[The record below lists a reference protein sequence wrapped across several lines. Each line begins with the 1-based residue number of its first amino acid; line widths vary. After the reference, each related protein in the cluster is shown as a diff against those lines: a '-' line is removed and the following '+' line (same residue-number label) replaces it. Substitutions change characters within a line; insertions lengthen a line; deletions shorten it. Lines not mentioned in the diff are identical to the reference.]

1 MPGLVP
7 GIHVLLWIQPK
18 TWMPGIKPG
27 MTECTRENLALKFG
41 YCVQISKAVA
51 SVANKNTREDSR
63 VHQRTFALAAAVIA
77 VGLSTAHAQEK
88 VWKHGILEAKSDA
101 GFIAMV
107 DKGGF
112 AAKRGLKVELL
123 QIKAG
128 ATLMKALISGEID
141 SVDMGAAES
150 IVAGVRGTGVKIVG
164 CTWPGVPQVVLAKAD
179 IKSLADLKGKT
190 VAISSPGSLPD
201 LLFRGMLDAANV
213 PFSDV
218 KLATQGADLDRYKS
232 LVAGITDAA
241 VVSNEFEAVMPPNI
255 KVLAKG
261 GSAVPKF
268 IRLCIATSSKVLAGR
283 RDDLVKF
290 IAAEM
295 DAYKFAATHRDETIK
310 VAHELTNAKPDD
322 KRAEFISDQAIRD
335 KQIDPTL
342 AIPADRIEWM
352 QELFVKAGVIPKA
365 VPTASLIDT
374 SVRDDAAKLAGK

>member
-1 MPGLVP
+1 MFA
-7 GIHVLLWIQPK
+7 QSK
-18 TWMPGIKPG
+18 
-27 MTECTRENLALKFG
+27 
-41 YCVQISKAVA
+41 IS
-51 SVANKNTREDSR
+51 
-63 VHQRTFALAAAVIA
+63 LIAAALLA
-77 VGLSTAHAQEK
+77 CGLSAASAQDK

-112 AAKRGLKVELL
+112 GAKHGLKIEIL

-128 ATLMKALISGEID
+128 ATLMKALIAGEID

-164 CTWPGVPQVVLAKAD
+164 CTWPGVPQVVLAKAE
-179 IKSLADLKGKT
+179 IKTLADLKGKN

-232 LVAGITDAA
+232 LIAGITDAA
-241 VVSNEFEAVMPPNI
+241 VVSNEFEAIMPPNI

-261 GSAVPKF
+261 STAVPKF
-268 IRLCIATSSKVLAGR
+268 IRLCLATSSKVLAER
-283 RDDLVKF
+283 RDDLVRF
-290 IAAEM
+290 VAAEM
-295 DAYKFAATHRDETIK
+295 DAYKYAAAHRDETVK
-310 VAHELTNAKPDD
+310 LAHELTHAKPDD
-322 KRAEFISDQAIRD
+322 TRAAFITDQALRE
-335 KQIDPTL
+335 KQIDPAL
-342 AIPADRIEWM
+342 EIPADRIDWM
-352 QELFVKAGVIPKA
+352 QELFVKAGVIPKT

-374 SVRDDAAKLAGK
+374 SVRDDAAKLSGK

>member
-1 MPGLVP
+1 MLKSSFVA
-7 GIHVLLWIQPK
+7 
-18 TWMPGIKPG
+18 
-27 MTECTRENLALKFG
+27 LALIG
-41 YCVQISKAVA
+41 
-51 SVANKNTREDSR
+51 
-63 VHQRTFALAAAVIA
+63 AL
-77 VGLSTAHAQEK
+77 SSAQAQDK

-112 AAKRGLKVELL
+112 GAKHGLKIEIL

-128 ATLMKALISGEID
+128 ATLMKALIAGEID

-164 CTWPGVPQVVLAKAD
+164 CTWPGVPQVVLAKAE
-179 IKSLADLKGKT
+179 IKTLADLKGKN

-232 LVAGITDAA
+232 LIAGITDAA
-241 VVSNEFEAVMPPNI
+241 VVSNEFEAIMPPNI

-261 GSAVPKF
+261 STAVPKF
-268 IRLCIATSSKVLAGR
+268 IRLCLATSSKVLTER
-283 RDDLVKF
+283 RDDLVRF
-290 IAAEM
+290 VAAEM
-295 DAYKFAATHRDETIK
+295 DAYKYATANRDETVK
-310 VAHELTNAKPDD
+310 LAHELTHAKPDD
-322 KRAEFISDQAIRD
+322 TRAAFITDQALRE
-335 KQIDPTL
+335 KQIDPAL
-342 AIPADRIEWM
+342 AIPADRIDWM
-352 QELFVKAGVIPKA
+352 QELFVKAGVIPKT

-374 SVRDDAAKLAGK
+374 SVRDDATKLSIK

>member
-1 MPGLVP
+1 M
-7 GIHVLLWIQPK
+7 
-18 TWMPGIKPG
+18 
-27 MTECTRENLALKFG
+27 
-41 YCVQISKAVA
+41 VA
-51 SVANKNTREDSR
+51 KKSVAA
-63 VHQRTFALAAAVIA
+63 ALFVIGAV
-77 VGLSTAHAQEK
+77 SSAQAQDK
-88 VWKHGILEAKSDA
+88 VWKHGILEAKSDS

-112 AAKRGLKVELL
+112 GAKHGLKVEIL

-128 ATLMKALISGEID
+128 ATLIKALIAGEID

-164 CTWPGVPQVVLAKAD
+164 CTWPGVPQVVLAKAE
-179 IKSLADLKGKT
+179 IKSLADLKGKN

-218 KLATQGADLDRYKS
+218 QLATQGADLDRYKS
-232 LVAGITDAA
+232 LIAGIVDAA

-261 GSAVPKF
+261 GTAVPKF
-268 IRLCIATSSKVLAGR
+268 IRLCLATNSKVLAER

-290 IAAEM
+290 VAAEM

-310 VAHELTNAKPDD
+310 LAQELTSAKPDD
-322 KRAEFISDQAIRD
+322 KRAEFITDQALRD
-335 KQIDPTL
+335 KQIDPAL
-342 AIPADRIEWM
+342 AIPLDRIDWM
-352 QELFVKAGVIPKA
+352 QELFVKAGVIPKT
-365 VPTASLIDT
+365 VPSASLVDA
-374 SVRDDAAKLAGK
+374 SVNADAAKLAGKN

>member
-1 MPGLVP
+1 M
-7 GIHVLLWIQPK
+7 
-18 TWMPGIKPG
+18 
-27 MTECTRENLALKFG
+27 F
-41 YCVQISKAVA
+41 AVR
-51 SVANKNTREDSR
+51 S
-63 VHQRTFALAAAVIA
+63 FAIAAVMFAGAISA
-77 VGLSTAHAQEK
+77 ANAQDK
-88 VWKHGILEAKSDA
+88 VWKHGILEAKSDS

-112 AAKRGLKVELL
+112 AAKHGLKIELV

-141 SVDMGAAES
+141 SVDMGSPES

-164 CTWPGVPQVVLAKAD
+164 CTWPGVPQVVLAKAE
-179 IKSLADLKGKT
+179 IKTPADLKGKS

-232 LVAGITDAA
+232 LIAGITDAA
-241 VVSNEFEAVMPPNI
+241 VVSNEFEAVMPSNV

-268 IRLCIATSSKVLAGR
+268 IRLCVATSSKVLAER

-295 DAYKFAATHRDETIK
+295 DAYKYAAAHRDETVK

-322 KRAEFISDQAIRD
+322 KRADFIVDQAIRE

-342 AIPADRIEWM
+342 AIPVDRIDWM
-352 QELFVKAGVIPKA
+352 QQLFVKAGVIPKS
-365 VPTASLIDT
+365 VASSTLIDT
-374 SVRDDAAKLAGK
+374 SVRDDAAKLAAQ

>member
-1 MPGLVP
+1 MFKKSLIAATLLATGL
-7 GIHVLLWIQPK
+7 GI
-18 TWMPGIKPG
+18 
-27 MTECTRENLALKFG
+27 
-41 YCVQISKAVA
+41 
-51 SVANKNTREDSR
+51 AN
-63 VHQRTFALAAAVIA
+63 
-77 VGLSTAHAQEK
+77 AQEK
-88 VWKHGILEAKSDA
+88 VWKHGILEAKSDS

-112 AAKRGLKVELL
+112 AAKRGLKVEIL

-128 ATLMKALISGEID
+128 ATLMKALVAGEID

-164 CTWPGVPQVVLAKAD
+164 CTWPGVPQVVLAKAE
-179 IKSLADLKGKT
+179 IKTLADLKGKN

-261 GSAVPKF
+261 STAVPKF
-268 IRLCIATSSKVLAGR
+268 IRLCIATNSKVLAER
-283 RDDLVKF
+283 RGDLVKF
-290 IAAEM
+290 VAAEM
-295 DAYKFAATHRDETIK
+295 DAYKYAAAHRDETIK
-310 VAHELTNAKPDD
+310 LAHEMTHAKPDD
-322 KRAEFISDQAIRD
+322 KRAAFITDQALRD
-335 KQIDPTL
+335 KQIDPAL

-365 VPTASLIDT
+365 VPVGTLIDT
-374 SVRDDAAKLAGK
+374 GVHDDAAKLAGK

>member
-1 MPGLVP
+1 MFSSKLIPLAIVLSC
-7 GIHVLLWIQPK
+7 GI
-18 TWMPGIKPG
+18 
-27 MTECTRENLALKFG
+27 C
-41 YCVQISKAVA
+41 
-51 SVANKNTREDSR
+51 
-63 VHQRTFALAAAVIA
+63 
-77 VGLSTAHAQEK
+77 TAHAQDK

-112 AAKRGLKVELL
+112 AAKRGLKVEIL

-128 ATLMKALISGEID
+128 ATLMKALVSGEID

-164 CTWPGVPQVVLAKAD
+164 CTWPGVPQVVLAKAE
-179 IKSLADLKGKT
+179 INTLADLKGKT

-213 PFSDV
+213 PFADV

-241 VVSNEFEAVMPPNI
+241 VVSNEFEAVMPPNV

-268 IRLCIATSSKVLAGR
+268 IRLCVATSSKVLAER

-295 DAYKFAATHRDETIK
+295 DAYKYAAAHRDETVK

-322 KRAEFISDQAIRD
+322 KRADFIVDQAIRE

-342 AIPADRIEWM
+342 AIPVDRIDWM
-352 QELFVKAGVIPKA
+352 QQLFVKAGVIPKS
-365 VPTASLIDT
+365 VASSTLIDA
-374 SVRDDAAKLAGK
+374 SVRDDAAKLAAR

>member
-1 MPGLVP
+1 M
-7 GIHVLLWIQPK
+7 
-18 TWMPGIKPG
+18 
-27 MTECTRENLALKFG
+27 
-41 YCVQISKAVA
+41 
-51 SVANKNTREDSR
+51 EDSS
-63 VHQRTFALAAAVIA
+63 VHKKSFALVAAIFLVS
-77 VGLSTAHAQEK
+77 GLTSANAEDK

-128 ATLMKALISGEID
+128 ATLIKALISGEID

-179 IKSLADLKGKT
+179 IKT

-201 LLFRGMLDAANV
+201 LLFRGMLDSANV
-213 PFSDV
+213 PYSEV
-218 KLATQGADLDRYKS
+218 KVATQGADLDRYKS
-232 LVAGITDAA
+232 LIAGITDAA
-241 VVSNEFEAVMPPNI
+241 VVSNEFEAVMPPDI

-261 GSAVPKF
+261 NTAVPKF
-268 IRLCIATSSKVLAGR
+268 IRLCVATSTKVLAER

-290 IAAEM
+290 VAAEM
-295 DAYKFAATHRDETIK
+295 DAYKDAATHRDEAVK
-310 VAHELTNAKPDD
+310 LAHEMTNAKPDD
-322 KRAEFISDQAIRD
+322 KRAEFISEQAIRD
-335 KQIDPTL
+335 KQIDPAL
-342 AIPADRIEWM
+342 AIPADRIDWM

-374 SVRDDAAKLAGK
+374 SVHDDAAKLAGK

>member
-1 MPGLVP
+1 MFSSKLIPLAIVLSC
-7 GIHVLLWIQPK
+7 GI
-18 TWMPGIKPG
+18 
-27 MTECTRENLALKFG
+27 C
-41 YCVQISKAVA
+41 
-51 SVANKNTREDSR
+51 
-63 VHQRTFALAAAVIA
+63 
-77 VGLSTAHAQEK
+77 TAHAQDK

-112 AAKRGLKVELL
+112 AAKRGLKVEIL

-128 ATLMKALISGEID
+128 ATLMKALVSGEID

-164 CTWPGVPQVVLAKAD
+164 CTWPGVPQVVLAKAE
-179 IKSLADLKGKT
+179 INTLADLKGKT

-213 PFSDV
+213 PFADV

-241 VVSNEFEAVMPPNI
+241 VVSNEFEAVMPPNV

-268 IRLCIATSSKVLAGR
+268 IRLCVATSSKVLAER

-295 DAYKFAATHRDETIK
+295 DAYKYAAAHRDETVK

-322 KRAEFISDQAIRD
+322 KRADFIVDQAIRE

-342 AIPADRIEWM
+342 AIPVDRIDWM
-352 QELFVKAGVIPKA
+352 QQLFVKAGVIPKS
-365 VPTASLIDT
+365 VASSTLIDA
-374 SVRDDAAKLAGK
+374 SVRDDAAKLAAQ

>member
-1 MPGLVP
+1 MF
-7 GIHVLLWIQPK
+7 
-18 TWMPGIKPG
+18 KP
-27 MTECTRENLALKFG
+27 
-41 YCVQISKAVA
+41 
-51 SVANKNTREDSR
+51 
-63 VHQRTFALAAAVIA
+63 FAIA
-77 VGLSTAHAQEK
+77 VMLLGGLSAAHAQDK

-112 AAKRGLKVELL
+112 AAKRGLKVEIL

-164 CTWPGVPQVVLAKAD
+164 CTWPGVPQVVMAKAE
-179 IKSLADLKGKT
+179 IKSLADLKGKNI
-190 VAISSPGSLPD
+190 AISSPGSLPD

-213 PFSDV
+213 PFADV

-232 LVAGITDAA
+232 LLAGIVDAA
-241 VVSNEFEAVMPPNI
+241 VVSNEFEPIMPANI

-261 GSAVPKF
+261 GTAVPKF
-268 IRLCIATSSKVLAGR
+268 LRLCLATNSKVLAER

-290 IAAEM
+290 VAAEM
-295 DAYKFAATHRDETIK
+295 DAYKYAASHRDATIK
-310 VAHELTNAKPDD
+310 LAQEMTSAKPDD
-322 KRAEFISDQAIRD
+322 KRAAFITDQAIRD

-352 QELFVKAGVIPKA
+352 QQLFVKAGVIPKT
-365 VPTASLIDT
+365 VPTASLIDA
-374 SVRDDAAKLAGK
+374 SVQADAAKLAGK

>member
-1 MPGLVP
+1 MHKRSLIVMAF
-7 GIHVLLWIQPK
+7 GI
-18 TWMPGIKPG
+18 
-27 MTECTRENLALKFG
+27 ALSF
-41 YCVQISKAVA
+41 SAA
-51 SVANKNTREDSR
+51 S
-63 VHQRTFALAAAVIA
+63 
-77 VGLSTAHAQEK
+77 AQEK

-150 IVAGVRGTGVKIVG
+150 IVAGIRGTGVKIVG
-164 CTWPGVPQVVLAKAD
+164 CTWPGVPQVVLAKSE
-179 IKSLADLKGKT
+179 IKTLADLKGKT

-201 LLFRGMLDAANV
+201 LLFRGMLDAASV
-213 PFSDV
+213 PFADV

-232 LVAGITDAA
+232 LLAGITDAA
-241 VVSNEFEAVMPPNI
+241 VVSNEFEAVMPSNI

-268 IRLCIATSSKVLAGR
+268 IRLCVATSSKVLSER
-283 RDDLVKF
+283 RDDLVRF
-290 IAAEM
+290 VAAEM
-295 DAYKFAATHRDETIK
+295 EAYKYAASHRDETVKI
-310 VAHELTNAKPDD
+310 AHEMTNAKPDD
-322 KRAEFISDQAIRD
+322 ARAEFIYDQAIRE

-342 AIPADRIEWM
+342 GIPADRIDWM
-352 QELFVKAGVIPKA
+352 QDLFVKAGVVPKT

-374 SVRDDAAKLAGK
+374 SVRDDAAKLVGK

>member
-1 MPGLVP
+1 MHIKSLARVTAIFLSAGL
-7 GIHVLLWIQPK
+7 
-18 TWMPGIKPG
+18 
-27 MTECTRENLALKFG
+27 TRE
-41 YCVQISKAVA
+41 KAQ
-51 SVANKNTREDSR
+51 D
-63 VHQRTFALAAAVIA
+63 
-77 VGLSTAHAQEK
+77 K

-128 ATLMKALISGEID
+128 ATLIKALISGEID

-179 IKSLADLKGKT
+179 IKTLADLKGKT

-201 LLFRGMLDAANV
+201 LLFRGMLDSANV
-213 PFSDV
+213 PYSEV
-218 KLATQGADLDRYKS
+218 KVATQGADLDRYKS
-232 LVAGITDAA
+232 LIAGITDAA
-241 VVSNEFEAVMPPNI
+241 VVSNEFEAVMPPDI

-261 GSAVPKF
+261 NTAVPKF
-268 IRLCIATSSKVLAGR
+268 IRLCVATSSKVLAER

-290 IAAEM
+290 VAAEM
-295 DAYKFAATHRDETIK
+295 DAYKYAATHRDEAVK
-310 VAHELTNAKPDD
+310 LAHEMTNAKPDD
-322 KRAEFISDQAIRD
+322 KRAEFISEQAIRD
-335 KQIDPTL
+335 KQIDPAL
-342 AIPADRIEWM
+342 AIPADRIDWM

-374 SVRDDAAKLAGK
+374 SVHDDAAKLAGK